1 MKLKVTNQG
10 VLIPKE
16 LLGDSHEVE
25 LTQQEG
31 QLVITINPPALS
43 YEKVTKYVLNKNHEL
58 YQRLA

>member
-1 MKLKVTNQG
+1 MKLKVTEQG

-16 LLGDSHEVE
+16 LLGDSQEVE

-31 QLVITINPPALS
+31 QLIITIKPPEIS
-43 YEKVTKYVLNKNHEL
+43 YEKATAYVLKKNHEL